1 MPLGE
6 ANTVHLPG
14 QNFRF
19 DPTLGETGGYIYNLK
34 TTGYAPGTYRL
45 YFTVG
50 ADSHVYTTQF
60 QVR

>member
-1 MPLGE
+1 VSDAGT
-6 ANTVHLPG
+6 ANPNRG
-14 QNFRF
+14 FRF

-34 TTGYAPGTYRL
+34 TTGFAPGTYRL

-50 ADSHVYTTQF
+50 TDPYVYTTQF